1 MIREMKIIDDQTQV
15 SIAGSIY
22 IEDANNLREKLAT
35 LINKGH
41 KYLLI
46 DLSQRGLFP
55 IPQNRLRPANTVYP
69 KRWYDMINVK
79 YCDRTSN
86 TKKNV

>member
-22 IEDANNLREKLAT
+22 VEDANKLREELAT
-35 LINKGH
+35 LIEKRH
-41 KYLLI
+41 KSLLI

-55 IPQNRLRPANTVYP
+55 IPQNHIATSKHRLSEEMAQHDQCEIMR
-69 KRWYDMINVK
+69 
-79 YCDRTSN
+79 
-86 TKKNV
+86 